1 MGCPGSLPAGPRRYL
16 HLAPPALTV
25 SPALIWNLFGRR
37 VVVEGRLEDGPL
49 DDEPLGECRVI
60 LVYRSRPEL
69 PARRLY
75 GARATGL
82 FIKSPFTA
90 GNVVRG

>member
-1 MGCPGSLPAGPRRYL
+1 M
-16 HLAPPALTV
+16 
-25 SPALIWNLFGRR
+25 
-37 VVVEGRLEDGPL
+37 EDGPL

-90 GNVVRG
+90 GNVVRGDRVRLSGLLVGELDPFPSGSGIPPAGGG